1 MHLYF
6 KDDGKL
12 FLRTKTFNSE
22 IDGEYTK
29 KITVPDDFNIYAETE
44 ETDEEDI
51 SVKKELS
58 YDEITAKLTYVEK
71 RSSEYP
77 SVIDQLDAIY
87 HNGVEGWKA
96 EIQKIK
102 DKHPKPE
109 ST

>member
-6 KDDGKL
+6 KDDGTL
-12 FLRTKTFNSE
+12 FLRTKTFDPE

-44 ETDEEDI
+44 VKDEEGI
-51 SVKKELS
+51 SVKSELS
-58 YDEITAKLTYVEK
+58 FDEIKAKLTYVEK

-77 SVIDQLDAIY
+77 SVIDQLDSIY

-102 DKHPKPE
+102 DKYPKP
-109 ST
+109 